1 MTESIKNWENW
12 PNAFKFQSTS
22 ILAIHSTRQ
31 QETVSVTHNSP
42 IQNHTCSL
50 KTSQDLP
57 SHINN
62 FMAYQWTNVVSSLS
76 ILNLYVL
83 LLYQNHKLA
92 DHLCK
97 LLYMTC
103 FDYCIVFYEDN
114 QQVND
119 CDKDP
124 QHMKAT
130 FLLQSTASMRKNKH
144 SFTNKSVVMSTRLE
158 PERNSFMI
166 TSLSFWSMSPCYKT

>member
-1 MTESIKNWENW
+1 MKKSIKNWENW
-12 PNAFKFQSTS
+12 PNAFKFQSMS
-22 ILAIHSTRQ
+22 ILAIQSTRQ

-42 IQNHTCSL
+42 TQNHTCSL

-76 ILNLYVL
+76 ILYVL

-97 LLYMTC
+97 LFNMTC
-103 FDYCIVFYEDN
+103 FNYCVVFYEDN

-119 CDKDP
+119 SDKDP

-130 FLLQSTASMRKNKH
+130 FLLQSTASMKKNKH

-166 TSLSFWSMSPCYKT
+166 TSLSFWSISPCYKT

>member
-1 MTESIKNWENW
+1 MTKSIKNWENW
-12 PNAFKFQSTS
+12 PNVFKFQSTS
-22 ILAIHSTRQ
+22 ILAIQSTRKQ
-31 QETVSVTHNSP
+31 KTVSMTHNSP
-42 IQNHTCSL
+42 TQNHTCSL

-57 SHINN
+57 SHISN
-62 FMAYQWTNVVSSLS
+62 FMAYQWTNVVSSLT
-76 ILNLYVL
+76 ILYVL

-97 LLYMTC
+97 LFNMTC
-103 FDYCIVFYEDN
+103 FYYCMVFYEDN

-119 CDKDP
+119 SYKDP

-130 FLLQSTASMRKNKH
+130 FLLQSTASMKKDKH